1 MRSIFVPL
9 SLCFIT
15 LASLSLLAPARA
27 ATPAEA
33 FISTVTTE
41 ALNILRTSTS
51 AEDREQQFG
60 SLLDN
65 FTNMR
70 RIARFTLGASA
81 RTISEQDLNNFEL
94 TLRDTLVRIYANRLA
109 GYTDERIEISG
120 STTKGRNHLVTSRIL
135 FSGDRPAVDMV
146 WWVIQ
151 EKDGRFT
158 LFDIQILGVWM
169 AQEQRDVFSGILK
182 SNQGSIKSLI
192 QHLEKQVREEARRA
206 NDEELASN

>member
-1 MRSIFVPL
+1 MRSTMTPL
-9 SLCFIT
+9 SLCFVF
-15 LASLSLLAPARA
+15 LASLLLAAPARA

-33 FISTVTTE
+33 FINSITTQ
-41 ALNILRTSTS
+41 ALSILRTSTS
-51 AEDREQQFG
+51 AEDREQKFG
-60 SLLDN
+60 DLLDN

-70 RIARFTLGASA
+70 RIARFTLGATA
-81 RTISEQDLNNFEL
+81 RTVSDQDLHNFEVA
-94 TLRDTLVRIYANRLA
+94 LRDTLVRIYANRLA

-120 STTKGRNHLVTSRIL
+120 STAKGRNHLVTSRIL

-146 WWVIQ
+146 WWVIE

-182 SNQGSIKSLI
+182 SNQGSIDALI
-192 QHLEKQVREEARRA
+192 QHLEKQVHEEAKHA
-206 NDEELASN
+206 NGQEVASN

>member
-1 MRSIFVPL
+1 MRSIFAPL
-9 SLCFIT
+9 SLCFII
-15 LASLSLLAPARA
+15 LASLSPIAPARA

-33 FISTVTTE
+33 FINTITTE

-51 AEDREQQFG
+51 AEEREQKFG
-60 SLLDN
+60 DLLDN

-81 RTISEQDLNNFEL
+81 RTAGEQDLNNFKS

-120 STTKGRNHLVTSRIL
+120 STAKGRNYLVTSRIL

-146 WWVIQ
+146 WWVIE

-182 SNQGSIKSLI
+182 SNQGNIGALI
-192 QHLEKQVREEARRA
+192 QHLEKQVRGEAQRA
-206 NDEELASN
+206 SDQGVISN